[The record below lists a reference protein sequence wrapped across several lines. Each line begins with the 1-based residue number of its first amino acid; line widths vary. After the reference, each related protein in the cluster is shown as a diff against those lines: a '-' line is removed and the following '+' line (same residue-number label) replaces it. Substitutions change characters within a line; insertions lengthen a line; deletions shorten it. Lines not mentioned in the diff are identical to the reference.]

1 MFASFRVKPHRIPR
15 QKVENSCVD
24 KCHLSKLS
32 VLFAGYL
39 IFYGFNNV
47 IQPKRQR
54 AQQTTLSFR
63 FHVLPPFNPTVFS
76 FVL

>member
-1 MFASFRVKPHRIPR
+1 MFASLRVKSHKMSR
-15 QKVENSCVD
+15 QKIENSS
-24 KCHLSKLS
+24 CHLSKLS